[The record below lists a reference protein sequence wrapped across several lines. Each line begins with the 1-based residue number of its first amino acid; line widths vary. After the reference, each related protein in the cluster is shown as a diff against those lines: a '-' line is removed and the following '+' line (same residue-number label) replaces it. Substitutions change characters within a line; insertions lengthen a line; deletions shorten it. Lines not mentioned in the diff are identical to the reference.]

1 MIQKLLP
8 FDILFNKDK
17 LKLMKMVEEIEDSFG
32 KFSKDSSFSK
42 DSVNDSS
49 LSYLDPSEEDEIQD
63 FKREIAQKL

>member
-1 MIQKLLP
+1 
-8 FDILFNKDK
+8 
-17 LKLMKMVEEIEDSFG
+17 MKMVEEIEDSFG